1 MSNRFYRAEHL
12 KSRKT
17 IADLFKLR
25 QSVAAF
31 PIRILWI
38 ALPKDTLF
46 GYHQTEESSVKIE
59 LCVQA
64 GFSVPKKKFKLAVA
78 RNRIKRQ
85 MREAYRLQKAE
96 LLAVAN
102 SKGKK
107 IACMLLYADD
117 KETDS
122 ELLHQK
128 MQQCLRKLIAAI

>member
-1 MSNRFYRAEHL
+1 MSNKFYPSEHL
-12 KSRKT
+12 KSRKV

-31 PIRILWI
+31 PIRILWV
-38 ALPKDTLF
+38 ALPEDAVF
-46 GYHQTEESSVKIE
+46 GYHQTAESSVKVE

-64 GFSVPKKKFKLAVA
+64 GFSVPKKKFKLAVS

-85 MREAYRLQKAE
+85 MREAYRLQKSE

-107 IACMLLYADD
+107 IACMILYADD

-122 ELLHQK
+122 ALLHQK
-128 MQQCLRKLIAAI
+128 VKQCLRKLIAVI